1 MSLVE
6 HLQELRRRV
15 LISLAAVVVGTVLG
29 FMWYQWAPGNIL
41 PLGEIIRRP
50 YCSLPV
56 ELRADLT
63 SDGSCRLIATSPFE
77 LSLIHI

>member
-29 FMWYQWAPGNIL
+29 FIWYQWAPGNIL
-41 PLGEIIRRP
+41 PLGEIIHAAVLFVAGGAAR
-50 YCSLPV
+50 
-56 ELRADLT
+56 
-63 SDGSCRLIATSPFE
+63 
-77 LSLIHI
+77 